1 MIKKFNLS
9 VPTTTLNKIYNK
21 IKSYPWNNIQN
32 IKGWELGTN
41 YDYLKKISKYW
52 YKKYNWKKFEKKIN
66 SFQNY
71 ITKVD
76 GINIHFIK
84 SKGSN
89 KKNKPLLLLHGW
101 PGSFIEFLDIID
113 KLSHPEKFN
122 GDKEDG
128 FDLIIPSLPG
138 FGFSSPIQKPLG
150 PRKISK
156 ILNKLM
162 TKNLGYKK
170 YVAQGGDWGA
180 TICNWLAYDHSKNC
194 KAIHINCL
202 PMRHPK
208 GPLNKIEKK
217 WELKF
222 NKDQITEEGYRTQQA
237 TKPQSLAYSMADSP
251 VGTAAWIL
259 EKFHG
264 WSDIKKNKIEKVY
277 SKDWLITNI
286 MIYILTNTF
295 NSASWIYF
303 GRRLEGGRFFPK
315 NFKKINIP
323 TAIAEFPKEMLAW
336 PPKSYVSR
344 IFNIRSWTK
353 MKKGGHFAAV
363 EQPDLLVKDIQ
374 NFFNKNLSI
383 FN

>member
-101 PGSFIEFLDIID
+101 PGSFIEFLDIVD
-113 KLSHPEKFN
+113 KLSHPENFN

-156 ILNKLM
+156 ILNKFM

-383 FN
+383 LN